1 RGRGVRRTTRMMLG
15 TLACFLAAAA
25 PAVSDDR
32 ARTADALLDLLA
44 IDADAAAPGIA
55 HVEEQRERAAAAD
68 GIFEAL
74 EGLLP
79 ERQLDLARRLRA
91 LTRADGPS
99 ERTATL
105 ARTLQRVVERRYG
118 EAVPARPPDLARGAA
133 LYAQSC
139 GPCHGAAGWPATQES
154 SGLSTRPTALAD
166 PAAIRLFSPRHL
178 FHAVGS
184 GVPETAM
191 PAFAG
196 AFSEEE
202 RWDVAFFAA
211 TLSHPDRGSR
221 AALARATAAGFSS
234 GARQLAVV
242 TDDFLRLQ
250 LQAAGLA
257 PADVEQ
263 ALAAARAGPFTSAS
277 ERLPPLILP
286 QWLVPLAWVW
296 QETEDETGAPV
307 ERAAL
312 ALTASSSG
320 IQRARLLSAVRLL
333 GAQMLSRRGQPP
345 FDLNLTI
352 YDTVENARAGRG
364 AVASCNLVSDEE
376 IECDAL
382 PIAAH

>member
-1 RGRGVRRTTRMMLG
+1 MMLG
-15 TLACFLAAAA
+15 TLARLLAAAA
-25 PAVSDDR
+25 LAASDDR

-44 IDADAAAPGIA
+44 VDADAAAPA
-55 HVEEQRERAAAAD
+55 TAPAEEQRERAAAAD
-68 GIFEAL
+68 GIFDAL
-74 EGLLP
+74 DGLLP
-79 ERQLDLARRLRA
+79 EPQLDLARQLRVLA
-91 LTRADGPS
+91 QADGPS
-99 ERTATL
+99 ERTAAV

-118 EAVPARPPDLARGAA
+118 EATPARPPDLARGAA

-139 GPCHGAAGWPATQES
+139 GPCHGAAGWPTAEQ
-154 SGLSTRPTALAD
+154 GLALSTRPTALAD
-166 PAAIRLFSPRHL
+166 PAATRLFSPRHI

-211 TLSHPDRGSR
+211 TLPHPDRGSP
-221 AALARATAAGFSS
+221 AALARATAAGFSPA
-234 GARQLAVV
+234 ARQLAIV

-250 LQAAGLA
+250 LQAAGLSGA
-257 PADVEQ
+257 ELEQ
-263 ALAAARAGPFTSAS
+263 ALAAARAGPFAAAS
-277 ERLPPLILP
+277 ERLPPLIAP

-296 QETEDETGAPV
+296 QQTEDETGAPV

-312 ALTASSSG
+312 ALTGDASA
-320 IQRARLLSAVRLL
+320 IRRARLLAAVRLL
-333 GAQMLSRRGQPP
+333 GAQMLSRRGRPP
-345 FDLNLTI
+345 FDLNLTV

-376 IECDAL
+376 IECDAR
-382 PIAAH
+382 